1 MSEPTYHSADFRTYA
16 PETTTYDGEVIST
29 QLCEEFDA
37 ESRRWEPFITIRTG
51 KHRTRAPQRCLNC
64 GAREGEPCL
73 DWCAYKPAGRPMP
86 REAAPGPATAELTTD
101 SEQETRQP

>member
-1 MSEPTYHSADFRTYA
+1 MSDYPIYHSADFRTYE
-16 PETTTYDGEVIST
+16 PETVNDNGEPVTT

-37 ESRRWEPFITIRTG
+37 ESGRWEPFIVIRTG

-73 DWCAYKPAGRPMP
+73 DWCAYKPAGRP
-86 REAAPGPATAELTTD
+86 L
-101 SEQETRQP
+101 